1 MKRVLW
7 LFSLTIVHTLS
18 YGQLVNIE
26 NQRVQSDSLRTVTI
40 IDLQYNYQN
49 NNDEELSLV
58 NFSGIYQHK
67 TKNLKNYFLLLGN
80 IDYSLANGEQLSNS
94 GLIHFRYNR
103 KLNKKLRIE
112 AFIQYQYNKILSI
125 ESRSLI
131 GVGPRYKI
139 NKSEKTIFYIGSL
152 LMQEFEKTSDNLNTL
167 SYQRLSNYLSLSVK
181 NFAKTIEFTSVV
193 YYQPNINLWEDYRL
207 SSQASLAFNITSK
220 LQFVNSINYGYD
232 SFAPTNVNKKNIILT
247 NGFKIYL

>member
-1 MKRVLW
+1 MKRILL
-7 LFSLTIVHTLS
+7 LFMLIIVHALS
-18 YGQLVNIE
+18 FGQLVNIE
-26 NQRVQSDSLRTVTI
+26 NQRVQSDSVRTITL
-40 IDLQYNYQN
+40 IDLMYNYQN
-49 NNDEELSLV
+49 NNNEELSMV
-58 NFSGIYQHK
+58 NFSATHQYK
-67 TKNLKNYFLLLGN
+67 TKNLKDYFLLLGN
-80 IDYSLANGEQLSNS
+80 IDYWLANREELSNS

-112 AFIQYQYNKILSI
+112 AFTQYQYNKILGI

-139 NKSEKTIFYIGSL
+139 NKSDKTVFYVGSL
-152 LMQEFEKTSDNLNTL
+152 LMQEFEKASDNLNTL

-181 NFAKTIEFTSVV
+181 NSAKTIEFTSVV

-247 NGFKIYL
+247 NGFKMYL

>member
-1 MKRVLW
+1 MLI
-7 LFSLTIVHTLS
+7 IVNALS

-58 NFSGIYQHK
+58 NFSATHQYK

-80 IDYSLANGEQLSNS
+80 IDYSLANREELSNS

-103 KLNKKLRIE
+103 KLDKKLRIE
-112 AFIQYQYNKILSI
+112 AFIQYQYNKILGV

-139 NKSEKTIFYIGSL
+139 NKSEKIIFYLGSL
-152 LMQEFEKTSDNLNTL
+152 VMQEFEKATDNTNTM
-167 SYQRLSNYLSLSVK
+167 SYQRLSNYLSLSFK
-181 NFAKTIEFTSVV
+181 NTAKTLEFTAVV
-193 YYQPNINLWEDYRL
+193 YYQPNCKLWKDYRL

-220 LQFVNSINYGYD
+220 VQFVNSINYGYD
-232 SFAPTNVNKKNIILT
+232 SYAPSNVSKKNIILT
-247 NGFKIYL
+247 NGLKMNL

>member
-1 MKRVLW
+1 MKRILL
-7 LFSLTIVHTLS
+7 LFMLIIVHALS
-18 YGQLVNIE
+18 FGQLVNIE
-26 NQRVQSDSLRTVTI
+26 NQRVQSDSVRTITL
-40 IDLQYNYQN
+40 IDLMYNYQN
-49 NNDEELSLV
+49 NNNEELSMV
-58 NFSGIYQHK
+58 NFSATHQYK
-67 TKNLKNYFLLLGN
+67 TKNLKDYFLLLGN
-80 IDYSLANGEQLSNS
+80 IDYSLANREELSNS

-103 KLNKKLRIE
+103 KLNKKLKIE
-112 AFIQYQYNKILSI
+112 VFIQYQYNKILGI

-139 NKSEKTIFYIGSL
+139 NKSDKTVFYVGSL
-152 LMQEFEKTSDNLNTL
+152 LMQEFEKASDNLNTL

-181 NFAKTIEFTSVV
+181 NSAKTIEFTSVV

-247 NGFKIYL
+247 NGFKMYL

>member
-1 MKRVLW
+1 MNRVLW
-7 LFSLTIVHTLS
+7 LFSLIIVHTLS

-112 AFIQYQYNKILSI
+112 AFTQYQYNKILGV
-125 ESRSLI
+125 ESRNLI
-131 GVGPRYKI
+131 GIGPRYKI
-139 NKSEKTIFYIGSL
+139 NKSDRTVFYIGSL
-152 LMQEFEKTSDNLNTL
+152 LMQEFEKTSDDTNTM

-181 NFAKTIEFTSVV
+181 NTAKTIEFTAVV
-193 YYQPNINLWEDYRL
+193 YYQPNINLWKDYRL
-207 SSQASLAFNITSK
+207 SSQASLAFSITSK
-220 LQFVNSINYGYD
+220 VQFVNSINYGYD

-247 NGFKIYL
+247 NGFKMYL

>member
-1 MKRVLW
+1 MNKILG
-7 LFSLTIVHTLS
+7 LFLLIIVHNFT

-26 NQRVQSDSLRTVTI
+26 NQRIQSDSLRTITI
-40 IDLQYNYQN
+40 IDLQYSYQN

-58 NFSGIYQHK
+58 NFSATHQYK
-67 TKNLKNYFLLLGN
+67 TKNLKDYFLLLGN

-103 KLNKKLRIE
+103 KLNKKLKIE
-112 AFIQYQYNKILSI
+112 AFIQYLYNKILGI

-139 NKSEKTIFYIGSL
+139 NKSDKTVFYVGSL

-181 NFAKTIEFTSVV
+181 NSAKTIEFTSVV
-193 YYQPNINLWEDYRL
+193 YYQPNINLWKDYRL

-220 LQFVNSINYGYD
+220 VQFVNSINYGYD
-232 SFAPTNVNKKNIILT
+232 SYAPSNVSKKNIILS
-247 NGFKIYL
+247 NGLKMYF